1 MCEIDVL
8 VIDFDTRI
16 DTLWVFSLVVVN
28 TRPTLEREKENKQV
42 VNWCVVFI
50 FFIASQWDCWIRWF
64 NFYLFFNYLE

>member
-42 VNWCVVFI
+42 VNWCVVFF

-64 NFYLFFNYLE
+64 KFLFFFNYLE